1 MRPFIY
7 LPTATSSYR
16 RHARAGWIVWLSAL
30 FWLSGCVS
38 IHDSGSKPLNA
49 QEQAALQ
56 TMLEDGAKALAQAT
70 NSDGGSAASQEE
82 ALIRDAVDL
91 FHRALALA
99 PANAAAQR
107 GLEQALEQYVALAQA
122 AGRSEDFVLAKQ
134 LLAQAKAID
143 AGHPS
148 IEPAEQ
154 FIASLENAS
163 IVSIRVAG
171 LSSPDLSRIID
182 ALVAEMNTQG
192 STCRFR
198 IFAASDVETRELYS
212 ALRQGFARQK
222 QPGRP
227 RASTAISTPK
237 RLERICYP

>member
-1 MRPFIY
+1 MRPFIF
-7 LPTATSSYR
+7 LPTATSSHR
-16 RHARAGWIVWLSAL
+16 RHANAGWIVWLTAL
-30 FWLSGCVS
+30 FWLGGCVS

-56 TMLEDGAKALAQAT
+56 AMLEDGAKALAQAT
-70 NSDGGSAASQEE
+70 NSDGGSASQDE

-91 FHRALALA
+91 FNRALALA

-122 AGRSEDFVLAKQ
+122 AGRSEDFDLAKQ

-163 IVSIRVAG
+163 IVSVRVAG